1 MRKIII
7 YSVNNYT
14 IPKNIKQS
22 LADRNTN
29 IQYIPVKN
37 STEELIELYGYD
49 TTLKYSSRNISS
61 RAKFINV
68 LKTIIKKIDKMPMGT
83 IEKTI
88 RNKMNK
94 MNKMNGGSYTRK
106 RSLAKCGL
114 PDIAET
120 QHCFS
125 DTTHH
130 TCCMLGQKA
139 REYADSSGNPIGTLS
154 VKVND
159 KVRAMG
165 KSKSK
170 SKSNNTKK
178 GLVPW
183 CTCTGSKV
191 CSYYTNK
198 FGKEDGTHI
207 KFIGT
212 GKTKNEDKAI
222 SEIGLM
228 KHRTPGVM

>member
-1 MRKIII
+1 
-7 YSVNNYT
+7 
-14 IPKNIKQS
+14 
-22 LADRNTN
+22 
-29 IQYIPVKN
+29 
-37 STEELIELYGYD
+37 
-49 TTLKYSSRNISS
+49 
-61 RAKFINV
+61 
-68 LKTIIKKIDKMPMGT
+68 
-83 IEKTI
+83 
-88 RNKMNK
+88 
-94 MNKMNGGSYTRK
+94 
-106 RSLAKCGL
+106 
-114 PDIAET
+114 
-120 QHCFS
+120 
-125 DTTHH
+125 
-130 TCCMLGQKA
+130 MLGQKA

-159 KVRAMG
+159 KVNDKVQAMG